1 MDHHAPAPDLDT
13 MGTASPQE
21 LLQHLRGCEGILPTA
36 LRRPLVTASATV
48 VPPLIALVED
58 ALGDDHADLG
68 WAPLHAVDLLGT
80 LGDARAVPVLLA
92 A

>member
-1 MDHHAPAPDLDT
+1 
-13 MGTASPQE
+13 
-21 LLQHLRGCEGILPTA
+21 
-36 LRRPLVTASATV
+36 V